1 MSDKKVWM
9 MYNDKPMYSR
19 DEYIFT
25 KRGFKEI
32 ISDDFLIK
40 FAKEVT
46 YGWSQSGQKQTFTS
60 YWLGSYCL
68 DHPISDL
75 TDKEYARLKE
85 LQEEARAEEQRIED
99 EKEWKYDH
107 TIYWADNSEEEIWIN
122 KYGEKKS
129 VMAVQPHG
137 DVCY

>member
-1 MSDKKVWM
+1 MSDKRVWM
-9 MYNDKPMYSR
+9 YYNGKPMYSR

-32 ISDDFLIK
+32 VSDDFLLQYAEK
-40 FAKEVT
+40 VT
-46 YGWSQSGQKQTFTS
+46 YGWSQSGHKRTFTG
-60 YWLGSYCL
+60 YYLGSYCL

-85 LQEEARAEEQRIED
+85 LQEEARAEAQRIED

-107 TIYWADNSEEEIWIN
+107 TVYWADNSEEEIWIN

-129 VMAVQPHG
+129 VMVVQPHG
-137 DVCY
+137 DVC

>member
-1 MSDKKVWM
+1 MSNKKVWM
-9 MYNDKPMYSR
+9 YYNGKPMYSR

-32 ISDDFLIK
+32 ISDEFLLK
-40 FAKEVT
+40 YAEKVT

-85 LQEEARAEEQRIED
+85 LQEEARAEAQRIED
-99 EKEWKYDH
+99 EKEWRYDH
-107 TIYWADNSEEEIWIN
+107 TIFWADNSEEEIWIN

-129 VMAVQPHG
+129 VMTVAPHG
-137 DVCY
+137 DVC

>member
-1 MSDKKVWM
+1 MSDKRVWM
-9 MYNDKPMYSR
+9 YYNGKPMYSR

-32 ISDDFLIK
+32 ISDDFLIE
-40 FAKEVT
+40 FAKKVT
-46 YGWSQSGQKQTFTS
+46 YGWSQSGAKQTFTS